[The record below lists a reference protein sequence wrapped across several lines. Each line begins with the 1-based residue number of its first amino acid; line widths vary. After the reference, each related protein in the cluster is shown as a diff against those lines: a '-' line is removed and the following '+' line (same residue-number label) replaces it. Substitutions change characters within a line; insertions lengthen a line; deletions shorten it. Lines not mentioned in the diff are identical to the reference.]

1 MFIYS
6 IRGSQALQSFMN
18 KKDTFFFS
26 FMVPSFFSFIF
37 YLFAIDYKNKIFLN
51 TRNASRI
58 FLNVSFFL
66 SIVFLFLSKFKIA
79 IPLFVI
85 FFISCFVL
93 ELRKSN
99 RIFIS
104 KLKYSMSINKIE
116 IILNI
121 IIDIIVC
128 LIMIFQFIIIKFLC
142 YFLFVFSWNYIKKIG
157 HNFANHMFVS
167 GTVLLLFLILSNTY
181 ISFLN
186 INNNKVFPIFFNTL
200 SWSKMSTRE
209 KISTPFIGSFIFS
222 IIFFSYYQA
231 YKNNKKQIKVKNSF
245 NENKSVKIPD
255 FLRF

>member
-1 MFIYS
+1 MIKLIMFIYS

-167 GTVLLLFLILSNTY
+167 GTV
-181 ISFLN
+181 
-186 INNNKVFPIFFNTL
+186 PIFFNTL